1 MHEMKLKP
9 RYYDFIKS
17 GTKRIEIRVNDNK
30 KKKD

>member
-1 MHEMKLKP
+1 MHEMKLKS
-9 RYYDFIKS
+9 RYYDFIKN